1 MEPIVVP
8 KLTVSYGVE
17 LELEYDA
24 FSGRTPEEMAEL
36 IQDKLD
42 DLLFEV
48 DPRVVGVYTT
58 VTNIDSND

>member
-1 MEPIVVP
+1 MQPVVVP
-8 KLTVSYGVE
+8 KLTVRYSVE

-24 FSGRTPEEMAEL
+24 FSGRTEDEMAEL
-36 IQDKLD
+36 IQDKMH

-58 VTNIDSND
+58 ITNIDSND

>member
-24 FSGRTPEEMAEL
+24 FSGRTPDEMAEL

>member
-8 KLTVSYGVE
+8 KLIVSYGVE